1 VGGLGEGLGVEEGE
15 EAEEEEEEG
24 EGCGL
29 VFVFVFGIGY
39 VYVEWT
45 VEVSLLG
52 VAKRKGGGGGER
64 WSEQRGK
71 GGTFAE
77 WGGAFRTVDKN
88 VFDRQHSIAC
98 LSGLCTISAPP
109 CFQAHHRSPEE

>member
-1 VGGLGEGLGVEEGE
+1 MGGLGEGLGVEEGE
-15 EAEEEEEEG
+15 EAEEEEG

-45 VEVSLLG
+45 VGVSLLG
-52 VAKRKGGGGGER
+52 VAKERGGGGR